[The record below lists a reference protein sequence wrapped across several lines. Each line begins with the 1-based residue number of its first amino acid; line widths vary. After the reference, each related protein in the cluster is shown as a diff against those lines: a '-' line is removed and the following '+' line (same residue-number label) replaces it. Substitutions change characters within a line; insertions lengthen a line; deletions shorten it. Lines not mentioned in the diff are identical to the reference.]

1 MSKKHYDYVKPI
13 IEWAY
18 EREIMT
24 KGRLTKQLLKSEQE
38 NGELQ
43 EAIESYENGNK
54 DALVEIKDAI
64 GDVYVTLVVSMALYN
79 EKHTHSV
86 FKKIKPT
93 IDGVVTLNWKY
104 YISEAKNQDTLIFK
118 VFTDEEK
125 TINDIAARL
134 SSYVTFLSMVA
145 SMYDL
150 ELVECIDYA
159 YNTISK
165 RTGKMIDGSF
175 VKDK

>member
-1 MSKKHYDYVKPI
+1 MSKQHFDYVKPI

-54 DALVEIKDAI
+54 DAI
-64 GDVYVTLVVSMALYN
+64 GDVYVTLVVSMALYD
-79 EKHTHSV
+79 EEQTHSI
-86 FKKIKPT
+86 FKKMKPT

-118 VFTDEEK
+118 VFTDEGK

>member
-1 MSKKHYDYVKPI
+1 M
-13 IEWAY
+13 
-18 EREIMT
+18 
-24 KGRLTKQLLKSEQE
+24 
-38 NGELQ
+38 
-43 EAIESYENGNK
+43 
-54 DALVEIKDAI
+54 
-64 GDVYVTLVVSMALYN
+64 
-79 EKHTHSV
+79 
-86 FKKIKPT
+86 KPT

-118 VFTDEEK
+118 VFTDEGK